1 MNTHFDE
8 KRKKLLRCFDDG
20 EREEEEEE
28 TEAFSS

>member
-20 EREEEEEE
+20 EREEEEA
-28 TEAFSS
+28 EAFSS